1 MADNNQQSSSTE
13 LLNSLKNALNLQGD
27 YDDIVG
33 SSIASLKRLNKELE
47 KQNEFIRKNVDEEFN
62 YKKITDEILKAKQR
76 EKLAQKNLA
85 DISKGL
91 SDQAKSNA
99 QGLVD
104 NINKKVRAEQ
114 LYNTALRSGNTN
126 QINNANALITQLQS
140 QIQTQE
146 QILNVEE
153 LQYAAAIKSVEAR
166 SNSVKLLEQELKAE
180 TALSKIRRIGGAGV
194 QAAGKAA
201 GYIGSTLASG
211 GASIFSDIT
220 KLVSSIPLVGAAIA
234 GLLGGLKSMLDFVLE
249 IEDRTVKFGR
259 ALGYSREE
267 SFKIAENFGSFS
279 TSTGKLLIT
288 TQNLLEVQTD
298 LSNQLGVANI
308 LSNEMLSTQ
317 IELKKIMGLS
327 AAEMGA
333 LAQASIISGKSQQD
347 TVEGIVGQVAGL
359 KQATGISFNY
369 KQIIGEVTKL
379 SGVLGL
385 KFAKY
390 PESLTKSALV
400 TKALGM
406 DLAKVD
412 QIAGSLLNF
421 EESIQNQL
429 EAQLITGKDI
439 NLSRA
444 QQLALEGDTAGV
456 ALEISKQL
464 GTSSE
469 YLEMNRIQQ
478 ESIAKAVGMT
488 REDLADTLKNQDMLT
503 KLGAKDTDNA
513 QKKLQLAIAQ
523 FGTQKEINKALGEGA
538 YQNLTALSAQEKI
551 AALIEKV
558 KGAFQDFLTK
568 SGVVEWV
575 TGLIHKLTNPDNVKG
590 LINTLKEGVAIIAD
604 VIGGMIQGILHI
616 AEFFATGQD
625 DLKLKSMRYSL
636 EDNSIGDRIRSTG
649 TGVMET
655 KDFVIKPLGEDTIT
669 MAGGTKLGR
678 TDEMVDLL
686 KQILSETKQGKA
698 VTLSVDGQ
706 PLAAA
711 VARNASLTPAAS
723 NLGPR
728 PLR

>member
-1 MADNNQQSSSTE
+1 MADNNQEKSSKE
-13 LLNSLKNALNLQGD
+13 LLNTLRNVLNMHGD
-27 YDDIVG
+27 YDDIVNNSI
-33 SSIASLKRLNKELE
+33 SSLTKLNKELQ

-62 YKKITDEILKAKQR
+62 YKKITEEILKAKQR

-85 DISKGL
+85 DLSKGI
-91 SDQAKSNA
+91 SDQAKANA
-99 QGLVD
+99 EKLVD
-104 NINKKVRAEQ
+104 NIDKKIRAEE
-114 LYNTALRSGNTN
+114 LYNAALRSGNAN
-126 QINNANALITQLQS
+126 QINNADKLITNLEL
-140 QIQTQE
+140 QIQAQE

-153 LQYAAAIKSVEAR
+153 SQYAAAIKSVEAR
-166 SNSVKLLEQELKAE
+166 SNSVQLLKEELKTE
-180 TALSKIRRIGGAGV
+180 TALSKIKRIGGAGV
-194 QAAGKAA
+194 QAIGKTAS
-201 GYIGSTLASG
+201 YIGSTLASG
-211 GASIFSDIT
+211 GANIFNDIT
-220 KLVSSIPLVGAAIA
+220 KLVSTIPIVGAVI
-234 GLLGGLKSMLDFVLE
+234 GGMLTGLKSMLDFILE

-267 SFKIAENFGSFS
+267 SFKIAEGFGDISVGS
-279 TSTGKLLIT
+279 GKLLIT

-298 LSNQLGVANI
+298 LSNQLGVTNI
-308 LSNEMLSTQ
+308 LSAEMLSTQ
-317 IELKKIMGLS
+317 IELKKVMGLS
-327 AAEMGA
+327 ADEMGS
-333 LAQASIISGKSQQD
+333 LAEASIISGKSQKS

-390 PESLTKSALV
+390 PESLTKSAIV

-429 EAQLITGKDI
+429 EAQLITNKDI

-444 QQLALEGDTAGV
+444 QQLALENDTAGV
-456 ALEISKQL
+456 AIELSKQF
-464 GTSSE
+464 GTSAEFLDMS
-469 YLEMNRIQQ
+469 RIAA
-478 ESIAKAVGMT
+478 ESFANAVGMT
-488 REDLADTLKNQDMLT
+488 RDELGDVLKNQEILT

-513 QKKLQLAIAQ
+513 QKRLQLAISKYH
-523 FGTQKEINKALGEGA
+523 TEKEINKELGEGA

-590 LINTLKEGVAIIAD
+590 LINALKDGVAAIAD

-616 AEFFATGQD
+616 AEFFATGED
-625 DLKLKSMRYSL
+625 DFRLKSMRYNL
-636 EDNSIGDRIRSTG
+636 EDNSLGDRIRTSG
-649 TGVMET
+649 TGMKEV

-686 KQILSETKQGKA
+686 KQILSETKHGKS

>member
-1 MADNNQQSSSTE
+1 MADNNQQNSSTE

-27 YDDIVG
+27 YDNIVG
-33 SSIASLKRLNKELE
+33 NSIASLSRLNKELQ

-85 DISKGL
+85 DISKGI
-91 SDQAKSNA
+91 SDQAKANA
-99 QGLVD
+99 QILVD
-104 NINKKVRAEQ
+104 NINKKIRAEQ

-126 QINNANALITQLQS
+126 QINNANVLISQLQS
-140 QIQTQE
+140 QIQAQE

-166 SNSVKLLEQELKAE
+166 SNSVQLLKEELKTE
-180 TALSKIRRIGGAGV
+180 TALSKIKRYAGMGAS
-194 QAAGKAA
+194 AAGAVGSGLGKV
-201 GYIGSTLASG
+201 GSTLASG
-211 GASIFSDIT
+211 GSNLYDDLT
-220 KLVSSIPLVGAAIA
+220 KLTSSIPIIGTVISGALTGI
-234 GLLGGLKSMLDFVLE
+234 KSMLDFILE
-249 IEDRTVKFGR
+249 IEDRAVKFGR

-267 SFKIAENFGSFS
+267 SFKIAENFGNLS
-279 TSTGKLLIT
+279 TSTGNLLIT
-288 TQNLLEVQTD
+288 TQNLIEVQTD
-298 LSNQLGVANI
+298 LSNQLGVTNI
-308 LSNEMLSTQ
+308 LSSEMLTTQ

-327 AAEMGA
+327 ADEMGS
-333 LAQASIISGKSQQD
+333 LAQASIISGKGQKE

-369 KQIIGEVTKL
+369 KQIIGEVSKL

-385 KFAKY
+385 QFAKY
-390 PESLTKSALV
+390 PQALTKSAIV

-429 EAQLITGKDI
+429 EAQLITGKNI

-456 ALEISKQL
+456 AIEISKQF
-464 GTSSE
+464 GTANE

-488 REDLADTLKNQDMLT
+488 REDLADTLKNQEMLT

-513 QKKLQLAIAQ
+513 QKRLQLAVAR
-523 FGTQKEINKALGEGA
+523 FSTEKEINEALGEGA
-538 YQNLTALSAQEKI
+538 YQNLTQLSAQEKI
-551 AALIEKV
+551 AALIDKV

-575 TGLIHKLTNPDNVKG
+575 TGLIQKLTDPKNVKG
-590 LINTLKEGVAIIAD
+590 LINTLKEGVAFVAD
-604 VIGGMIQGILHI
+604 MIQGMAIGIVKI
-616 AEFFATGQD
+616 ADIFTDIDPA
-625 DLKLKSMRYSL
+625 LIKRL
-636 EDNSIGDRIRSTG
+636 EGTSAGDSIRSMGTG
-649 TGVMET
+649 TVAA
-655 KDFVIKPLGEDTIT
+655 KDFVIKPMNEDTIT

-678 TDEMVDLL
+678 TDEMVDIL
-686 KQILSETKQGKA
+686 KQILNESKQGKS
-698 VTLSVDGQ
+698 VTVSVDGQ
-706 PLAAA
+706 PLAVA
-711 VARNASLTPAAS
+711 VARNASFTQAAS